1 MCVATSS
8 LPQVISSQG
17 GVGGRLCRK
26 GPPPSRAA
34 AAAAAERVDGR
45 KRKEREE
52 KPYGAI
58 KSALSF
64 LTATSLGGDGGGK
77 TLPLLLVRRND
88 TTARN
93 GQSRDSYST
102 AGVQILR

>member
-1 MCVATSS
+1 M
-8 LPQVISSQG
+8 Q
-17 GVGGRLCRK
+17 K
-26 GPPPSRAA
+26 GTPPPLRAA
-34 AAAAAERVDGR
+34 AAVAAERVDGR